1 IGLVYKFVVGQ
12 RYYDLAAYIFI
23 FTNAKGSDHESSIP
37 LWKVNKCSYILKTLA
52 KLGTN
57 ATRITNS
64 ELNEI
69 AAKTG
74 VFFNIGFEYT
84 VVIN

>member
-1 IGLVYKFVVGQ
+1 MFTINFLISKQIV
-12 RYYDLAAYIFI
+12 L
-23 FTNAKGSDHESSIP
+23 TNAKGSDHEISIP
-37 LWKVNKCSYILKTLA
+37 LSKVNKCSYILKTLA

-64 ELNEI
+64 EPKWDSSKNRS
-69 AAKTG
+69 

-84 VVIN
+84 TVIN